1 MTTQP
6 HPNTIKVSFYVPNL
20 NDHNGSSHHPTDDR
34 QRIFTV
40 VMAHLLRPIT
50 VEQLA
55 EQCGVSPSSFKRKF
69 KFLFGDTPHKWITC
83 QRLAHAKTMLL
94 DSTLSVKEITFA
106 CGFSTP
112 SHFIR
117 SFKAHYGTTPA
128 TLRSMLLNGAL
139 KNGTAIY
146 K

>member
-6 HPNTIKVSFYVPNL
+6 QPTTIRVSFIVPLATDNVGL
-20 NDHNGSSHHPTDDR
+20 LRHPTDDR

-50 VEQLA
+50 IEQLA
-55 EQCGVSPSSFKRKF
+55 ERCGVSPSSFKRKF
-69 KFLFGDTPHKWITC
+69 KAHFGEPPHKWITR
-83 QRLAHAKTMLL
+83 QRLAHAKTLL
-94 DSTLSVKEITFA
+94 LNSSLSVKEIGFA
-106 CGFSTP
+106 CGFAGP
-112 SHFIR
+112 SHFVR
-117 SFKAHYGTTPA
+117 TFKARYGATPA

-139 KNGTAIY
+139 KNGIVIY